1 MFHKIF
7 VLTILIV
14 LNYACK
20 TNKNKELIKENNGIN
35 QKDCLVTITN
45 QTDDFLKNI
54 DELQNYKWDSVTKK
68 ATINLANDEIL
79 TITRGGCIHFLV
91 AAEFQLPKPISYKN
105 DSIYIFDRVLW
116 ITELVDDY
124 KYTILKDAI
133 KSGAYETVTN
143 KHITTLVFTNKAL
156 KEKFYAI
163 TINAKEN
170 TFSISQF
177 LE

>member
-1 MFHKIF
+1 MFHKLSI
-7 VLTILIV
+7 LTILIV
-14 LNYACK
+14 LNFACE
-20 TNKNKELIKENNGIN
+20 TTKNKQLTEENNGIN

-54 DELQNYKWDSVTKK
+54 DELQNYKWNAITKK
-68 ATINLANDEIL
+68 ATIKLANDEVL

-91 AAEFQLPKPISYKN
+91 SAEFQLSKSISYEN
-105 DSIYIFDRVLW
+105 DSTYIFDRVLW
-116 ITELVDDY
+116 ISELINDY
-124 KYTILKDAI
+124 KYSMLKDAI

-143 KHITTLVFTNKAL
+143 KHITTLVFTNEIL

>member
-20 TNKNKELIKENNGIN
+20 TNKSKELTKENNGIH

-54 DELQNYKWDSVTKK
+54 DELQNYKWNAVTKK
-68 ATINLANDEIL
+68 ATINLTNDEIL

-91 AAEFQLPKPISYKN
+91 AAEFQLAKSINYEK
-105 DSIYIFDRVLW
+105 DSTYIFDRVLW
-116 ITELVDDY
+116 ITKLINDY
-124 KYTILKDAI
+124 KYSMLKDAI
-133 KSGAYETVTN
+133 KSGAYKTVTN
-143 KHITTLVFTNKAL
+143 KHITTLVFTNEIL

-163 TINAKEN
+163 TINGKEN

>member
-1 MFHKIF
+1 MFHRIF
-7 VLTILIV
+7 VLTILMV
-14 LNYACK
+14 LNYACE
-20 TNKNKELIKENNGIN
+20 TNKNKQLTKENNGIN

-45 QTDDFLKNI
+45 QTDDFLKDI

-68 ATINLANDEIL
+68 ATINLTNGEIL

-91 AAEFQLPKPISYKN
+91 AAEFQSSKSISYEK
-105 DSIYIFDRVLW
+105 DSTYIFDRVLW
-116 ITELVDDY
+116 ITELINDY
-124 KYTILKDAI
+124 KFSMLKDVI

-143 KHITTLVFTNKAL
+143 KHITTLVFTNKML